1 MGLDFDPTKYGMKDY
16 AAEFAKKAD
25 EYKAYNRG
33 RMDALGITV
42 PIGKTDKAP
51 VTPKNETVAD
61 EVRSDLG
68 VTLTGAAQ
76 EADKA
81 ETADGAGA
89 VAKADEV
96 VEEQPVQGEV
106 KTEETPKQPAK
117 VEPLKEEQVQEQIMF
132 GDEGEV
138 LTKPRTLTSKQAR
151 KDAVADM
158 TKQYL
163 ENGLADGT
171 PVTDE
176 KQARK
181 MAEEYVKNEQNLEG
195 FYSTKT
201 YLTKEDYKAAQK
213 ANKQAKKDYY
223 DNLRAQGMGRREAR
237 KKANEWAEQNL
248 VHNERLKNKD
258 ALAYVQAHPEQFYDE
273 DGNFSQVKYK
283 QFTEGLMNTHTQ
295 EGEVRNGH
303 LSLKER
309 REAAETLHI
318 DDDAVADMVHRA
330 GGNFEKDYTEV
341 KQIAIIGGATAAV
354 ATVGALLVPGLA
366 VGAGAA
372 AGAGAA
378 GAGAGATG
386 AAAAA
391 ATVEGLGALSGVP
404 VAVGGTWFKDLFKDK
419 GGTEPR
425 VYGPGKKEEPPV
437 PPNEEPHEEPQV
449 CELTPDEFHQVV
461 KQEVDY
467 CSHTVQ
473 RGDNWSKVAQTKYRV
488 QTGTDADGNPIT
500 RAVTPEEA
508 LKIAHELK
516 MAHGIARKD
525 FNKCIFPSVGKELK
539 LYSEFDG
546 LYHPELAGVKFIVDC
561 DAQTDGKLQKG
572 PMKGKYQEWNGT
584 YNGAQ
589 RDYNID
595 AYWYTDCNNN
605 RSNIFTNQKDR
616 DTAMARRQAELNA
629 AAGRK

>member
-1 MGLDFDPTKYGMKDY
+1 MGYELDPVKFFGKDY
-16 AAEFAKKAD
+16 AAEFKAKTD
-25 EYKAYNRG
+25 EQAAYNRG

-68 VTLTGAAQ
+68 VSFSAAAQ

-81 ETADGAGA
+81 ETTDGAGA

-96 VEEQPVQGEV
+96 VEEQDVAKADKAETVPA
-106 KTEETPKQPAK
+106 TPKHA
-117 VEPLKEEQVQEQIMF
+117 EPLTEEQVQERMMF
-132 GDEGEV
+132 EGDNV
-138 LTKPRTLTSKQAR
+138 QLTKPRRYATKQAR
-151 KDAVADM
+151 KDAIADM

-176 KQARK
+176 KQARQLAK
-181 MAEEYVKNEQNLEG
+181 DYVENEANLENH
-195 FYSTKT
+195 YSTRTYTDKGEYKT
-201 YLTKEDYKAAQK
+201 AEKAR
-213 ANKQAKKDYY
+213 KQARKDYY
-223 DNLRAQGMGRREAR
+223 NDLRAQGMGRREAR

-248 VHNERLKNKD
+248 VRNERLKNKK
-258 ALAYVQAHPEQFYDE
+258 ALAYVNNPENGLLNK
-273 DGNFSQVKYK
+273 DGKIDQVKYK

-354 ATVGALLVPGLA
+354 ATAGALLVPGLA

-372 AGAGAA
+372 AGAGA
-378 GAGAGATG
+378 AGAGATG